1 MKAYKGFDKD
11 LRCRGFQYDVGG
23 EYEKQEANIC
33 REGFH
38 ACENPLDTL
47 RYYRPGD
54 SRYCEVDLEDNG
66 QRESGDSKVCGK
78 KIKIGAEIGLDGV
91 IKAGVRFIFE
101 KCDGA
106 TEDYA
111 SGESGNAAASGWMGN
126 AAASG
131 ASGNAAASGARGN
144 AAASGWRG
152 NAAASGASGN
162 AAASGT
168 RGNAAASGESGNA
181 AASGWMG
188 NAAASGASGN
198 AAASGARGNA
208 AASGESGNAAA
219 SGSSGN
225 AAASGWR
232 GNAAASGAW
241 GTATV
246 TGQYGGAKALGNDC
260 LATAW
265 GPESKAMGKAGNW
278 LVLSEHKCGAIV
290 DARLVRVDGEIIK
303 SDTWYVLR
311 NGKIVEAE

>member
-111 SGESGNAAASGWMGN
+111 SGESGNAAASGTRGN

-131 ASGNAAASGARGN
+131 ERGNAAASGARGN
-144 AAASGWRG
+144 AAASGTRG
-152 NAAASGASGN
+152 NAAASGTSGN

-168 RGNAAASGESGNA
+168 RGNAAASG
-181 AASGWMG
+181 W
-188 NAAASGASGN
+188 SGN

-219 SGSSGN
+219 SGE
-225 AAASGWR
+225 R
-232 GNAAASGAW
+232 

-246 TGQYGGAKALGNDC
+246 TGKYGSAKALGDGC
-260 LATAW
+260 LAVAW
-265 GPESKAMGKAGNW
+265 GPESKAMGKLGAW
-278 LVLSEHKCGAIV
+278 LVLSEYKGGTIV
-290 DARLVRVDGEIIK
+290 DARMVRVDGKTINPGI
-303 SDTWYVLR
+303 WYMLR
-311 NGKIVEAE
+311 NGGIVEVEE